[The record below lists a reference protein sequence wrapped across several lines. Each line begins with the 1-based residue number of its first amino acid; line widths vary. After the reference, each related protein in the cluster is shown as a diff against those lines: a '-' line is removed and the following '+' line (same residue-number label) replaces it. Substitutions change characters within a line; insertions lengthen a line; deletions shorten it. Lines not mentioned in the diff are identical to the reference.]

1 MEPKKNKANETVE
14 TPENVLQE
22 LDDAALDEIAG
33 AGDPLAQRPRT
44 KTDPYGDNRDGY

>member
-1 MEPKKNKANETVE
+1 MEPNKNKTNDSKA
-14 TPENVLQE
+14 PENVLQE

>member
-1 MEPKKNKANETVE
+1 MEPNKSKTNDSKKQDD
-14 TPENVLQE
+14 VLQE

-33 AGDPLAQRPRT
+33 AGDPFAQRPRT